1 MRPRLKGGGAGGV
14 LWFVSSYGS
23 RLLVRVLEFSN
34 PDIDLVSKDLKPAHP

>member
-1 MRPRLKGGGAGGV
+1 MINVAAAEGGRGAGGV

-34 PDIDLVSKDLKPAHP
+34 SDIGLAKQRS